1 MLGFELNINGAKISA
16 SLESGVVSLIATQI
30 ARDGCNS
37 IELDLKGLDTSGLA
51 KDEMLDWYNAI
62 LKEGDEFHV
71 KIKNI
76 DNNSTPIKRE
86 ERNSNLE
93 KKLKSYHLLKKE
105 LEDKGLLPIE

>member
-1 MLGFELNINGAKISA
+1 MLGFELNINGVQISA

-30 ARDGCNS
+30 ARDECNS

-51 KDEMLDWYNAI
+51 KEEMVDWYNTI

-76 DNNSTPIKRE
+76 DNNSAPIKRK
-86 ERNSNLE
+86 ERNSDLE
-93 KKLKSYHLLKKE
+93 KKLKSYHHLKKE
-105 LEDKGLLPIE
+105 LEDKGILPIE